1 MSVVINQPTGPIQ
14 FFNEE
19 QPELGTCFMGEIDL
33 SNRAG
38 KYYLEH
44 EVTSDLRL
52 EFVNN
57 QLGGKAFIKLK
68 VNQPGHKVYFEAV
81 EFIGIKSG
89 DELLQGSYIVRFEHT
104 PYGTIVKIES
114 LLLARI

>member
-1 MSVVINQPTGPIQ
+1 MSVIINQPTGPIQ

-19 QPELGTCFMGEIDL
+19 QPELGIDFNGKIDL

-38 KYYLEH
+38 KYYLQY
-44 EVTSDLRL
+44 EVKSDLRL
-52 EFVNN
+52 DFVNHH
-57 QLGGKAFIKLK
+57 LGGKAFIKLE
-68 VNQPGHKVYFEAV
+68 VNQPGHKIYFEAV
-81 EFIGIKSG
+81 EFIGVKSG

-114 LLLARI
+114 LLLAKL